1 MDLSLT
7 TRNFE
12 SILTDIYQK
21 HNSQQDY
28 FTRDRFEE
36 KEGWAPSMYLREVAS
51 SQYNAR
57 QKGKHAAVR
66 AMLRDTRLTSIS
78 VLAGKKN
85 RIPTRVD
92 SLKSQFSGPSVHP
105 HILLLNFFVP
115 IWLFTK
121 SFCFLSSRKK
131 TNMGPT
137 SQEKECGTSFFF
149 DTF

>member
-1 MDLSLT
+1 M
-7 TRNFE
+7 
-12 SILTDIYQK
+12 TDIYQQ

-66 AMLRDTRLTSIS
+66 AMLRDTRLNSIS

-85 RIPTRVD
+85 RIPARVD
-92 SLKSQFSGPSVHP
+92 SLKSQFSGPSVGLSIPIYCP
-105 HILLLNFFVP
+105 HLAVYKIFLFPFLQEEDKHGTHQPGKRVWYEFFLTPFKEYEMTIFINFV
-115 IWLFTK
+115 
-121 SFCFLSSRKK
+121 SS
-131 TNMGPT
+131 
-137 SQEKECGTSFFF
+137 
-149 DTF
+149 